1 MEEIGIIEL
10 FKRIKE
16 GRAPKEIMINGDKY
30 DYYKDWMTLDETY
43 FTKAHGGEENICY
56 WEMDFM
62 TKIKILDKPIIEEIP
77 LIEIKHDYSN
87 GSTNDTYEVERAIT
101 NGELADKINE
111 IIRYLNKEEK

>member
-1 MEEIGIIEL
+1 MEEIDIIEL

-62 TKIKILDKPIIEEIP
+62 TKIKILDKPIIEELDEIELKNCNDVSYLKI
-77 LIEIKHDYSN
+77 LIRN
-87 GSTNDTYEVERAIT
+87 NR
-101 NGELADKINE
+101 DKINE
-111 IIRYLNKEEK
+111 IIRRLNGRNL